1 MEYTSKNTNRHKMMA
16 MGMPI
21 KAAKGGSITKA
32 KKMASGGDAT
42 KDRQGRAL
50 LPGKMAKNLPMIAPQ
65 RAYAKGGDVKASAY
79 DKRQDARLQE
89 HENEPMGVAHKA
101 VKKAKG
107 GIMEKSSGER
117 YASKA
122 AMMKHEAK
130 ETPAMEKAEHKKHG
144 GSMKRKF
151 G

>member
-50 LPGKMAKNLPMIAPQ
+50 MPGKMAKNLPMIAPQ
-65 RAYAKGGDVKASAY
+65 RAYAKGGEVKPSAY
-79 DKRQDARLQE
+79 DKRQDARMQQ
-89 HENEPMGVAHKA
+89 HEPMGVAHKA

-107 GIMEKSSGER
+107 GIMEKGSGER

-130 ETPAMEKAEHKKHG
+130 ETPAMEKAEHKKRG

-151 G
+151 R